1 MAFFIYFLHMVEL
14 SHFMRDLGSNPS
26 HSMLYIIYTVSYI
39 KLYVT
44 VRFGTPS
51 QAQIRS
57 AAFLRPPFF
66 YIFLQCLWKMKK
78 LELDRSCSEEDLHQ
92 TALVGRARE

>member
-1 MAFFIYFLHMVEL
+1 MVEL

-57 AAFLRPPFF
+57 AGIHTVPFN
-66 YIFLQCLWKMKK
+66 YLQNENK
-78 LELDRSCSEEDLHQ
+78 SFN
-92 TALVGRARE
+92 